1 MQASYAEV
9 RNILKYLHFPLTKQE
24 LIQQAKKHGASCKI
38 IEDLESI
45 PDREYTCSEDV
56 FTEFEGE

>member
-45 PDREYTCSEDV
+45 PDREYTSSEDV
-56 FTEFEGE
+56 FMEFEGK

>member
-38 IEDLESI
+38 VEDLESI
-45 PDREYTCSEDV
+45 PAREYTSCKDV

>member
-24 LIQQAKKHGASCKI
+24 LIQQAKKRGASCKI
-38 IEDLESI
+38 IEDLENI
-45 PDREYTCSEDV
+45 PDREYTSSENV
-56 FTEFEGE
+56 FAEFEGK